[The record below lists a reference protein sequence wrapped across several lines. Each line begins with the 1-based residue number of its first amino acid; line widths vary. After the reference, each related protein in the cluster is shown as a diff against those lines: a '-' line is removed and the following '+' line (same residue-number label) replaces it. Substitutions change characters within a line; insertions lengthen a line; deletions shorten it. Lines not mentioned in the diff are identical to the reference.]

1 MKKSL
6 LFACAALALSAFAA
20 EAPFNGKVP
29 LKNSGFEEGIA
40 EWKPWGQQPKAPKN
54 PVLSIVTDAASGKA
68 ALKIHDEWTDCA
80 PYVVQFYNLPA
91 APDNRIT
98 VSLMAKADKGQQFL
112 YGFQCLSATK
122 YLCAKTAVGVGTGE
136 WTRYTATFAEIPE
149 NGTRFTM
156 MIRPN
161 PGEFK
166 LTGTVLVDDISVTVD
181 RDPMALKPTPAD
193 KTKLGGKQI
202 ELCMIGDSITWII
215 AGDTFR
221 GYLLKEIPELAFVG
235 THTAKLGY
243 SHAGEGGDNT
253 AACLRERID
262 DPSRI
267 PNSRYYHVLMGVNDS
282 NAPYA
287 EAKRNPKADLAQL
300 QKEGARKI
308 ADRLLLMCEKLL
320 KRPGTEKVFLGT
332 IMPCYPDRKTEPP
345 EVFVRY
351 ESRDATAAK
360 VNEFLRADVPA
371 KFGGKVVLVEYE
383 KPLRAMPD
391 WKAVIRLHPT
401 QEGYRRIAPIL
412 AKAIR
417 AEAKPANGPAG
428 EYGVEVINLWD
439 PEKQQTQRMI
449 PGHYIVSF
457 KAENVKNRKATFR
470 LVSDGTGIR
479 RDRKPADIKVEVAMG
494 SGGRGSFIFTLGG
507 DRQVLQIKDAD
518 CDLSEIMVEKMRP
531 DKYPSPYCVGRHV
544 DTQVGACLG
553 ELLVPA
559 K

>member
-6 LFACAALALSAFAA
+6 LLAFAALALSAVAA
-20 EAPFNGKVP
+20 DAPFNGQVP
-29 LKNSGFEEGIA
+29 LKSPGFEEGIA
-40 EWKPWGQQPKAPKN
+40 DWKPWGKQPKDPKN

-68 ALKIHDEWTDCA
+68 ALKIHDEWDDCA
-80 PYVVQFYNLPA
+80 PYAVQFYTIPC

-98 VSLMAKADKGQQFL
+98 VSLMAKADKGHKFL
-112 YGFQCLSATK
+112 YGLQCLSATQ

-136 WTRYTATFAEIPE
+136 WRRYTATFTDIPE
-149 NGTRFTM
+149 KGTRFTM
-156 MIRPN
+156 MLRPN

-166 LTGTVLVDDISVTVD
+166 LTGTVLVDDIAITVD
-181 RDPMALKPTPAD
+181 RDPMVLKPMPAD
-193 KTKLGGKQI
+193 KAKLGGKQI

-267 PNSRYYHVLMGVNDS
+267 PDSRYYHVLMGVNDS
-282 NAPYA
+282 NAPYG

-320 KRPGTEKVFLGT
+320 KRPRTEKIFLGT

-351 ESRDATAAK
+351 ESRDATAAL

-428 EYGVEVINLWD
+428 EYGVEIINLWD
-439 PEKQQTQRMI
+439 AEKQQTQRMI

-479 RDRKPADIKVEVAMG
+479 RDRKPADIKVEVPMG
-494 SGGRGSFIFTLGG
+494 SGGRGYFVFTLGG